1 MRVENWESKLEQVIE
16 KTKNKPE
23 FKYGKND
30 CITFTLECI
39 EAITGKK
46 VFDRKWKS
54 LKDGKEIIKKLK
66 KKDLL
71 DIALHIAKE
80 NNFEEI
86 IINKAQRGDV
96 MYYKDEFDWD
106 GTLGICIGEKTMFN
120 WKKAIM
126 VVNNNK
132 CLKCWRIN

>member
-16 KTKNKPE
+16 KTKKKPD

-106 GTLGICIGEKTMFN
+106 GTLGVCIGEKTMFN

>member
-106 GTLGICIGEKTMFN
+106 GTLGVCIGEKTMFN

-126 VVNNNK
+126 VINNNK

>member
-106 GTLGICIGEKTMFN
+106 GTLGVCIGEKTMFN
-120 WKKAIM
+120 WKKTIM

>member
-16 KTKNKPE
+16 KTKNKSE

-106 GTLGICIGEKTMFN
+106 GTLGVCIGEKTMFN

-126 VVNNNK
+126 VINNNK

>member
-106 GTLGICIGEKTMFN
+106 GTLGVCIGEKTMFN

>member
-54 LKDGKEIIKKLK
+54 LKEGKKIIKKLK

-106 GTLGICIGEKTMFN
+106 GTLGVCIGEKTMFN

>member
-1 MRVENWESKLEQVIE
+1 MRVENWESKLEKVIE
-16 KTKNKPE
+16 KTRNILE

-46 VFDRKWKS
+46 VFDNKWKS
-54 LKDGKEIIKKLK
+54 LKQGKEIIKKLK

-71 DIALHIAKE
+71 DIALHVAKE

-120 WKKAIM
+120 WKTTIM
-126 VVNNNK
+126 LIDNNK

>member
-23 FKYGKND
+23 FKYGRND
-30 CITFTLECI
+30 CVSFVRDCV
-39 EAITGKK
+39 EAVIGKN
-46 VFDRKWKS
+46 VFKAKWKS
-54 LKDGKEIIKKLK
+54 LKDGKELIKKLK

-71 DIALHIAKE
+71 DMALQIAKE

-86 IINKAQRGDV
+86 PISKAQRGDV
-96 MYYKDEFDWD
+96 LYYKDEYDWD
-106 GTLGICIGEKTMFN
+106 GTVGVCIGDKTMFN

-126 VVNNNK
+126 VIENNK
-132 CLKCWRIN
+132 CMKCWRIN

>member
-66 KKDLL
+66 KNDLL

-106 GTLGICIGEKTMFN
+106 GTLGVCIGEKTMFN
-120 WKKAIM
+120 WKKTIM

>member
-16 KTKNKPE
+16 KTKNKSG

-106 GTLGICIGEKTMFN
+106 GTLGVCIGEKTMFN

>member
-86 IINKAQRGDV
+86 MINKAQRGDV
-96 MYYKDEFDWD
+96 MYYKYEFDWD
-106 GTLGICIGEKTMFN
+106 GTLGVCIGEKTMFN

>member
-1 MRVENWESKLEQVIE
+1 MRVENWESKLEQTIQDTKE
-16 KTKNKPE
+16 KKE
-23 FKYGKND
+23 FQYGKND
-30 CITFTLECI
+30 CITFTLNCI

-46 VFDRKWKS
+46 VFDKKWKS
-54 LKDGKEIIKKLK
+54 LKDGKDIIKKLK

-86 IINKAQRGDV
+86 SISKAQRGDV
-96 MYYKDEFDWD
+96 LYYKDEYDWD
-106 GTLGICIGEKTMFN
+106 GTLGVCIGQKTMFN

-126 VVNNNK
+126 VIDNNK

>member
-16 KTKNKPE
+16 KTKKKPD

-54 LKDGKEIIKKLK
+54 LKHGKEIIKKLK

-106 GTLGICIGEKTMFN
+106 GTLGVCIGEKTMFN

>member
-16 KTKNKPE
+16 DTKNKPE

-30 CITFTLECI
+30 CITFTLNCI
-39 EAITGKK
+39 EGITGKK
-46 VFDRKWKS
+46 VFDKQWTS

-71 DIALHIAKE
+71 DIALHIAKK

-86 IINKAQRGDV
+86 SINKAQRGDV
-96 MYYKDEFDWD
+96 LYYKDEYDWD
-106 GTLGICIGEKTMFN
+106 GTLGVCIGDKTMFN

-126 VVNNNK
+126 VIDNNK
-132 CLKCWRIN
+132 CSKCWRIK

>member
-106 GTLGICIGEKTMFN
+106 VTLGVCIGEKTMFN

>member
-106 GTLGICIGEKTMFN
+106 GTLGVCIGEKTMFN
-120 WKKAIM
+120 WKKTII

-132 CLKCWRIN
+132 CLKMLEN

>member
-16 KTKNKPE
+16 KTKNKPK
-23 FKYGKND
+23 FNYGKND

-46 VFDRKWKS
+46 VFDNKWKS
-54 LKDGKEIIKKLK
+54 LKEGKEIIKKLK

-71 DIALHIAKE
+71 DIALHVAKE

-106 GTLGICIGEKTMFN
+106 GTLGVCIGEKTMFN

-126 VVNNNK
+126 FVNNNK